1 MKSLMTRQSPNPD
14 ATITVGIQQESF
26 WKDTE
31 YAPLVNKQDLKRVAQ
46 EDPWQYE
53 VSSRLKSILYRMES
67 RKAVNFRMSGIVL
80 HSASLLCRAKSRS
93 IVDQGS
99 EIQDSLSEKEI
110 DDLELNDDDTIPEEY
125 ADLSDDQISHMICK
139 GKVDVDTALD
149 MISSGKGSITDL
161 ITKERLENFAMP
173 KRVIAKQVTISD
185 LSIALN
191 DALSRKFRKR
201 NTRKRTE
208 NIVLPEAITNSYSE
222 ELKVEQIIGL
232 MDKRINEQFT
242 ERNQPVPFLSLFDQP
257 KKLLVVKTFLAILHM
272 INKKMIEAWQIEDGE
287 IVIVPYGKNTQFCEN
302 NIIKIE
308 N

>member
-1 MKSLMTRQSPNPD
+1 MTQESSNPNT
-14 ATITVGIQQESF
+14 TITAGIQQESF

-31 YAPLVNKQDLKRVAQ
+31 YAPLVNKQDLKRVAN

-99 EIQDSLSEKEI
+99 EIQDSLAEE
-110 DDLELNDDDTIPEEY
+110 DNEDMELNDDEAIPIEY
-125 ADLSDDQISHMICK
+125 ADLSDDEISHMICK
-139 GKVDVDTALD
+139 GKVDVDTALN

-191 DALSRKFRKR
+191 DALSRKFRKKNR
-201 NTRKRTE
+201 RIRTE

-222 ELKVEQIIGL
+222 ELKVEQIIEL
-232 MDKRINEQFT
+232 MNKRIKEQFL
-242 ERNQPVPFLSLFDQP
+242 ECNQPVPFLSLFNQP

-287 IVIVPYGKNTQFCEN
+287 IVIVPYGKNAQFCKTDDTQVEN
-302 NIIKIE
+302 
-308 N
+308 